1 MIEGQNEEE
10 KIAAILVMDKYQA
23 EKESLINA
31 LNFYP
36 LLQYRIE
43 QYSEVLSNR
52 LSLKEYLVAHRKR
65 VFWHIMRIYRN
76 RNMIVHDGSHFPYI
90 DVIVQNLH
98 HYVDSLIDT
107 INIYA
112 GKGYTSIKTIYTA
125 LQQKEYRY
133 LRSLEKKEQNGSPKK
148 IDEDFVAVIFGYIN

>member
-1 MIEGQNEEE
+1 
-10 KIAAILVMDKYQA
+10 
-23 EKESLINA
+23 
-31 LNFYP
+31 
-36 LLQYRIE
+36 
-43 QYSEVLSNR
+43 
-52 LSLKEYLVAHRKR
+52 
-65 VFWHIMRIYRN
+65 
-76 RNMIVHDGSHFPYI
+76 MIVHDGSHFPYI